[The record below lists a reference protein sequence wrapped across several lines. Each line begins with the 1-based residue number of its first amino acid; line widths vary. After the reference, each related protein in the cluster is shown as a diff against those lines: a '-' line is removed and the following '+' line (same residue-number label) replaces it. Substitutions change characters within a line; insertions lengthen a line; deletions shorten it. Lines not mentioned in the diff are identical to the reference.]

1 VSGAGEVRCEVC
13 WLFGPQSP
21 CSARCRG
28 LKPSKRALCADLP
41 GLEAEVRAAIAALRP
56 DTTVCPGVLA
66 EQIARSHGQDLTA
79 RDALACLR
87 ETYFGLRSARRL
99 RFYQKGVVVPLGKET
114 LRGPFRL
121 GR

>member
-1 VSGAGEVRCEVC
+1 MSGAGEVRCEVC